1 VTTLMYHFG
10 LGEYLDYLVD
20 DNPAKQGTLSPGYH
34 LPVYPSSHLTDAAH
48 RPSHVLVLAWR
59 FADMIISRQQAF
71 ATQGGRFIVPLP
83 DVQVR

>member
-1 VTTLMYHFG
+1 
-10 LGEYLDYLVD
+10 E
-20 DNPAKQGTLSPGYH
+20 PGAQ
-34 LPVYPSSHLTDAAH
+34 PVGGADLLAAREAVGVLLTDAAH

-71 ATQGGRFIVPLP
+71 AAQGGRFIVPLP